1 MELELEQQKNQENE
15 KINNNININ
24 EKNLENNQKVEL
36 LVDKEVTVENQN
48 TFLQTTL
55 GKTINT
61 ALDIGLRGILPEML
75 EEQIIDIK
83 NVLLTNGLKEGIDT
97 AIKSAI
103 DLGKSALGIFTG
115 KFDNLSQAHT
125 AVKKGG
131 IIDSISEVIDNVLGS
146 ATKNEL
152 ISKSTGRLIK
162 KGKNAILDTIATN
175 IEEKFLQDM
184 NSLEKVSKYISNWK
198 NYYNIKDIN
207 GMEKEYKKL
216 KKQMATVME
225 LDSTIAEAKKIEN
238 IHNLIKNKGI
248 NYELSEEE
256 KELINIL
263 K

>member
-1 MELELEQQKNQENE
+1 MELELEEQQKQE
-15 KINNNININ
+15 
-24 EKNLENNQKVEL
+24 LEQTKNQKNIENDKNVEL
-36 LVDKEVTVENQN
+36 LVEQEVTVENQN

-61 ALDIGLRGILPEML
+61 ALDVGLRGILPDMI

-83 NVLLTNGLKEGIDT
+83 NVLLNNGLKEGINT

-103 DLGKSALGIFTG
+103 DLGKSALGIVTG
-115 KFDNLSQAHT
+115 KFENLSQAHT

-131 IIDSISEVIDNVLGS
+131 IIDGISEVIDNVLES
-146 ATKNEL
+146 STKNEL
-152 ISKSTGRLIK
+152 ISKSTGKLIK
-162 KGKNAILDTIATN
+162 KGKNAILDTISSN
-175 IEEKFLQDM
+175 IEEKFMQEM

-198 NYYNIKDIN
+198 NYYNLKDAE

-216 KKQMATVME
+216 KKQMDTIMA
-225 LDSTIAEAKKIEN
+225 LDSTISEAKNIEN
-238 IHNLIKNKGI
+238 IHNLLKNKGTD
-248 NYELSEEE
+248 YELSEEE